1 MDESMINEIQSEL
14 VRQGK
19 EIKPDPELV
28 AKLQAAFCKLAEGL
42 KETIKRISAYM
53 AEKSK
58 QLVDVLFY
66 VMNDNPKW
74 WHLYKYAKKAR
85 TRKKYRHLLMKQ
97 LRARYQLE
105 K

>member
-19 EIKPDPELV
+19 EIKPDPEFV
-28 AKLQAAFCKLAEGL
+28 AKLQATICKLAECL
-42 KETIKRISAYM
+42 KEVVKRIA
-53 AEKSK
+53 AFVTEKSK
-58 QLVDVLFY
+58 QLVDVLLY
-66 VMNDNPKW
+66 VTNDNPKW

-97 LRARYQLE
+97 MLARYQLE